1 VKTQQC
7 SPQQAC
13 LEEHTD
19 FISNVPVKMKR
30 GNYNVKIMNFNN
42 PYEEYIIPRTLKQLD
57 QMSGT
62 RNPLRTNPTILSLH
76 NILLLVGP
84 QTS

>member
-1 VKTQQC
+1 VKTQH

-13 LEEHTD
+13 LEEHMD
-19 FISNVPVKMKR
+19 FISNVPGKMKR

-42 PYEEYIIPRTLKQLD
+42 HFQEYIIPRTLKQLD
-57 QMSGT
+57 QISET

-76 NILLLVGP
+76 NIFLLVGP